1 LSLPDLQFI
10 NRRIPIIEVAHAL
23 DLRIGDN
30 GNLHCWRSHLHQ
42 NGDRT
47 ASVGIRKTNNTVKC
61 FGCGVGPL
69 GPVDLVMEILGLT
82 NSGEAARWIAQ
93 RFQVPDLP
101 PGKHLVQRVQRERR
115 TPYGFESD
123 MGLLIRSG
131 LWPQLS
137 PTARHLV
144 PVLLEF
150 AEQDT
155 GKHTFTITMSY
166 RAMARY
172 AGVASPNAIASALRE
187 LQQIHWLTFQT
198 GRREPGA
205 GPARRTSTYVLTPQS
220 DQLRELANA
229 TCAQMRSV
237 IEIEKKLRA
246 EARTERERTAY

>member
-1 LSLPDLQFI
+1 MRVPDLRYV
-10 NRRIPIIEVAHAL
+10 NRKIPIAWIAHAL
-23 DLRIGDN
+23 ELHFGEK
-30 GNLHCWRSHLHQ
+30 GNIHCWRPHLHQ

-47 ASVGIRKTNNTVKC
+47 ASVGIRKANNTVKC

-69 GPVDLVMEILGLT
+69 GPVNLVMEILGLT
-82 NSGEAARWIAQ
+82 NPGEAARWIAQ

-101 PGKHLVQRVQRERR
+101 PGKHLVQRERR
-115 TPYGFESD
+115 NLYGFEGGL
-123 MGLLIRSG
+123 GLLIRSG

-144 PVLLEF
+144 PVLLDF
-150 AEQDT
+150 AEQDS
-155 GKHTFTITMSY
+155 GKQTFTITMSY

-187 LQQIHWLTFQT
+187 LQQINWLTLMP

-205 GPARRTSTYVLTPQS
+205 GPARRTSTYLLTPQS

-246 EARTERERTAY
+246 EARAERKRTAY

>member
-1 LSLPDLQFI
+1 
-10 NRRIPIIEVAHAL
+10 VARAL

-30 GNLHCWRSHLHQ
+30 GQIHCWRPQLHQ

-47 ASVGIRKTNNTVKC
+47 ASVGIRKTNNTIKC
-61 FGCGVGPL
+61 VGCGIGPL
-69 GPVDLVMEILGLT
+69 GAIDLVMVILGLR
-82 NSGEAARWIAQ
+82 SAGEAARWIAG

-101 PGKHLVQRVQRERR
+101 PGRHLVRREHR

-150 AEQDT
+150 AEQDS
-155 GKHTFTITMSY
+155 GKQTFTITMSY

-187 LQQIHWLTFQT
+187 LQQIHWLTFQP

-229 TCAQMRSV
+229 VCVQMRSV

-246 EARTERERTAY
+246 EARTERKRTSY